1 MAATALASMALSLL
15 RILLPGNVDD
25 LAPQSLRLLAFSA
38 VYLAAGRVASTGPQL
53 KARRL
58 RERAGTADPDRRRR
72 PNRLG

>member
-1 MAATALASMALSLL
+1 MAVVSL

-38 VYLAAGRVASTGPQL
+38 VYLAAGRIALDWAQL

-58 RERAGTADPDRRRR
+58 RRGRASPR
-72 PNRLG
+72 